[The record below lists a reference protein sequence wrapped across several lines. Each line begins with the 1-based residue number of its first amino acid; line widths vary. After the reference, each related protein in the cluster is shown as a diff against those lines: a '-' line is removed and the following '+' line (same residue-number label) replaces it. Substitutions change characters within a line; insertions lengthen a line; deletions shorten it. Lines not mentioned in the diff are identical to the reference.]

1 CLRAPRRPPSSTLF
15 PYTTLFRSSRVAV
28 FIDEPHCPRL
38 SGDVRFRERF
48 ELVGVPL
55 PETAQEFERGRRL
68 PFVDLGH
75 GEADV
80 HEHPVTGTYAVPVDQ
95 PDVDDPADAR
105 DLDLGQVGL
114 SGDEFDDLAGN
125 AQAHRLPRS
134 FHIRRMVM

>member
-1 CLRAPRRPPSSTLF
+1 TCSAARARTGPGCARPVPWPRRRRGTHRRTAQS
-15 PYTTLFRSSRVAV
+15 
-28 FIDEPHCPRL
+28 RL
-38 SGDVRFRERF
+38 SDDVGFRERF
-48 ELVGVPL
+48 QLVGVRL

-105 DLDLGQVGL
+105 DLEDRK
-114 SGDEFDDLAGN
+114 ST
-125 AQAHRLPRS
+125 RLNS
-134 FHIRRMVM
+134 SHVKIS